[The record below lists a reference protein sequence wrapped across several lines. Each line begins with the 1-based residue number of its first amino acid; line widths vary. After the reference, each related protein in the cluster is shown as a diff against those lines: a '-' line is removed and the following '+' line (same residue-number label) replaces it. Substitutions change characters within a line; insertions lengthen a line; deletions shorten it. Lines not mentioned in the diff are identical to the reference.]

1 MMKLRYSY
9 CFILFSIG
17 FIFTAAQSNAEE
29 VEHSA
34 IPNFRMVPTTANP
47 DSGIFDTIAKGY
59 KIASNLSIED
69 LGKMAT
75 IVITNKNKTVGN
87 ITKDVTSYLTQ
98 IGTAKSELKK
108 IKINKNTRVYIK
120 RDNSN

>member
-1 MMKLRYSY
+1 MKLRYSI
-9 CFILFSIG
+9 CFILFFVG
-17 FIFTAAQSNAEE
+17 FLFTSMQSKAEE
-29 VEHSA
+29 VVHTIVPS
-34 IPNFRMVPTTANP
+34 IPMVQMSANP
-47 DSGIFDTIAKGY
+47 DSGIFDTLVKGY

-87 ITKDVTSYLTQ
+87 ITKDVTSYLNQ
-98 IGTAKSELKK
+98 IGAAKTELKK

-120 RDNSN
+120 RD

>member
-1 MMKLRYSY
+1 MMKLRYSI
-9 CFILFSIG
+9 CFILFFVG
-17 FIFTAAQSNAEE
+17 FLFTATQSKADV
-29 VEHSA
+29 VEHFGV
-34 IPNFRMVPTTANP
+34 PNFRMVHTSANP
-47 DSGIFDTIAKGY
+47 DSGIFDTIVKGY

-87 ITKDVTSYLTQ
+87 ITKDVSSYLNQ
-98 IGTAKSELKK
+98 IGAAKTELKK

-120 RDNSN
+120 RD